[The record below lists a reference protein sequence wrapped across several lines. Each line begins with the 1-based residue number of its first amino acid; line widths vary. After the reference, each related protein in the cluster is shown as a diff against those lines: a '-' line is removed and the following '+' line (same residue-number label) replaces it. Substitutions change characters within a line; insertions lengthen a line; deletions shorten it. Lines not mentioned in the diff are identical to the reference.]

1 MQVFQCQDNLSTVQ
15 SDLLLF
21 EMDPLHQ
28 VCEELSPIH
37 IICNQTL
44 VSVSA
49 KLALVYFLKNDH
61 SDTIHISIN
70 KYRLYR

>member
-1 MQVFQCQDNLSTVQ
+1 MQVFQCQDDLSAVQ

-37 IICNQTL
+37 IVCNQSQ
-44 VSVSA
+44 VSILT
-49 KLALVYFLKNDH
+49 KLALL
-61 SDTIHISIN
+61 
-70 KYRLYR
+70 